1 LHIKFYYF
9 RLKIDY
15 HNVLHIFMFQNKD
28 NTFNKSIDISI
39 DDMINWH
46 EYPMV
51 SILEL
56 CKSKKYDIHIS
67 E

>member
-1 LHIKFYYF
+1 
-9 RLKIDY
+9 
-15 HNVLHIFMFQNKD
+15 MFQNKD
-28 NTFNKSIDISI
+28 KTFNTSIDISI